1 MLISI
6 GNFVPQ
12 LQSQATSNCQDIGH
26 LVHHMLT
33 KQPKI
38 LATQRPQ
45 QNMLQL
51 NSSGYYI
58 NNTDSIFSV
67 CVIDFLEKCMSMSGN
82 LQQLIGVSASTYI
95 WCHYTEA
102 S

>member
-1 MLISI
+1 MLTCT

-12 LQSQATSNCQDIGH
+12 RQPQDIATCQGIGH

-38 LATQRPQ
+38 SQCPQ

-58 NNTDSIFSV
+58 KTTDSTFSV
-67 CVIDFLEKCMSMSGN
+67 CVIDFLEKCMSKSSD
-82 LQQLIGVSASTYI
+82 LEQLIGVSAS
-95 WCHYTEA
+95 HL
-102 S
+102 